1 MAKCVLSNKNG
12 KGKTL
17 VSKNHIWECYTKVG
31 LLPQFQAKTIWST
44 VETSGKRF
52 SIFEMKDGSLYF
64 GHHTDI
70 EAQIILLIKRIVAE
84 TLNVP
89 LININVW

>member
-1 MAKCVLSNKNG
+1 MAKCALSNKRE
-12 KGKTL
+12 KQKTL